1 MSRAGGSE
9 PVDAPR
15 ARGPV
20 VGELRPPGSK
30 SLTQRWLL
38 LAALAEGTSTIENAL
53 RSDDVEAL
61 TGGLR
66 TLGATV
72 RWTGADSIEVRGVAG
87 RFPGGGRL
95 DAHEGGT
102 PARFLMAAAAMSTRP
117 SVLDGSS
124 RLRKR
129 PMSDGMQ
136 LLAALGAGARRSA
149 SEELPLEI
157 TPSAEFR
164 RGGEIEIDAPASS
177 QFLSAAAL
185 VAPWMERG
193 LRVQVRGEAP
203 SASYV
208 ELTVRCLRQ
217 LGAQAS
223 WDGRALQVGPGPLKS
238 FTVRVEPDASS
249 AAYGFALAAI
259 LPGSS
264 VRVRGLAADSAQ
276 PDMAVVRALVA
287 LGARD
292 ASDGDG
298 AAVAFGRAL
307 AGGELDASLWPDG
320 SLAVMAAA
328 ATASAPV
335 TIRGLGTLAAKES
348 DRIDAMRAWLAAAGA
363 TVERGDDWMRLHG
376 PLRDGEVVEVDPRRD
391 HRVAMSAAVIG
402 AVRGGVRVLDSRC
415 VEKSW
420 PGFWAAW
427 ADLLGR

>member
-1 MSRAGGSE
+1 MPRAGGSE
-9 PVDAPR
+9 PLDAPV

-20 VGELRPPGSK
+20 VGALRPPGSK

-66 TLGATV
+66 TLGAVV
-72 RWTGADSIEVRGVAG
+72 RWTGADSLEVRGVGG

-102 PARFLMAAAAMSTRP
+102 PARFLMAAAAMATRA
-117 SVLDGSS
+117 SVLDGSP

-129 PMSDGMQ
+129 PMADGVQ
-136 LLAALGAGARRSA
+136 LLHALGAGARRQSPD
-149 SEELPLEI
+149 ELPLEI
-157 TPSAEFR
+157 TPGAEFR

-177 QFLSAAAL
+177 QFISAAAL

-193 LRVQVRGEAP
+193 LRIRVRGDAP

-208 ELTVRCLRQ
+208 ELTVQCLRE
-217 LGAQAS
+217 LGVEARWEGGELRVQA
-223 WDGRALQVGPGPLKS
+223 GPPKA

-259 LPGSS
+259 QPGAC
-264 VRVRGLAADSAQ
+264 VRVPGLRPDSRQ
-276 PDMAVVRALVA
+276 PDMAVLRALVA

-292 ASDGDG
+292 ASDAGG
-298 AAVAFGRAL
+298 AAVAHGRAL
-307 AGGELDASLWPDG
+307 GGGEFDASLWPDG

-335 TIRGLGTLAAKES
+335 TLCGLGTLAAKES
-348 DRIDAMRAWLAAAGA
+348 DRIDAMRAWLVAAGA
-363 TVERGDDWMRLHG
+363 SVERGDDWIRVCG
-376 PLRDGEVVEVDPRRD
+376 PLGGVDVIEVDPRRD
-391 HRVAMSAAVIG
+391 HRVAMSAAVVG
-402 AVRGGVRVLDSRC
+402 AMRGGVRVMDPRC
-415 VEKSW
+415 VDKSW

-427 ADLLGR
+427 AELLGP